1 MNRYWDALARAA
13 LDLPAD
19 AGPRPRSRFE
29 PDVLSVAMD
38 EPALVE
44 VAARVDSYTPA
55 PAPVADEAGAR
66 PIEVDAVP
74 AEVRTGPDRTVET
87 VTASDVALHF
97 LGDSRVDAPQPLDS
111 SDAPLAGQQA
121 VVTDARP
128 ALIERTERVD
138 LQRHET
144 TVVHEIHAIPEPGLA
159 TSVAQ
164 LIDRDE
170 SKNLVEARERAEP
183 APIAAAAAH
192 PFSDD
197 ATTAIAFPTT
207 ADLTAPI
214 ERREAPVQLAPLVIE
229 IERIDIR
236 LVPEQPPAPLIPAS
250 RRADS
255 PDVPSLN
262 DYLARRSGAPA

>member
-29 PDVLSVAMD
+29 PDVSSVAMD

-44 VAARVDSYTPA
+44 VAARIDSYTPA
-55 PAPVADEAGAR
+55 PAPDADEAGPR
-66 PIEVDAVP
+66 PIDVDAVP
-74 AEVRTGPDRTVET
+74 AEVRTRPDRTVET
-87 VTASDVALHF
+87 VTASDVARDF
-97 LGDSRVDAPQPLDS
+97 LRDARVDAQQPLDR
-111 SDAPLAGQQA
+111 SDAPLPGQQA
-121 VVTDARP
+121 VFTNERP
-128 ALIERTERVD
+128 ALIERTERVE

-144 TVVHEIHAIPEPGLA
+144 TVVHERHAIPEPGSA

-164 LIDRDE
+164 LMDRDE
-170 SKNLVEARERAEP
+170 SRTLVEAREHAEP

-192 PFSDD
+192 PFPDD
-197 ATTAIAFPTT
+197 ATTAIAVPTT
-207 ADLTAPI
+207 ADLSAPI
-214 ERREAPVQLAPLVIE
+214 ERREAPVQVAPLVIE

-236 LVPEQPPAPLIPAS
+236 LVPEQPPAPLMPAT